1 MRNIVKNENI
11 DKQVWDRLLNES
23 HTASWFQSYNCYQ
36 FYKKLDFLKP
46 FAIAVVDQDKILA
59 LVCGYIVADGGF
71 LKKFMSRRA
80 IVPGGILISEN
91 ANTENVKILL
101 NELKE
106 TLSGSAIYTE
116 FRNYYDYSALKEVFA
131 KCGYNYKTHLNFQ
144 VQTPSV
150 EDCLKQ
156 LSTTKRRDV
165 KLSFKQGASVVD
177 SEDILEVTEFYKILS
192 DLYKNRIKT
201 PLFYKDFFLQIVK
214 QKDCHLFVIKF
225 DGKVIGGSLC
235 VGIENHVLYE
245 WFVCGLDG
253 KFKNIFPSTLATWA
267 AIEYAAANGFKYFDM
282 MGAGKP
288 DEGYGVRDFKAKF
301 GGELVEHGRFLRV
314 NQKLKYRIGKIA
326 IAFIKGRK

>member
-1 MRNIVKNENI
+1 MHKIVKSENI
-11 DKQVWDRLLNES
+11 NKQAWDRLLNES
-23 HTASWFQSYNCYQ
+23 PTASWFQSYNCYQ

-80 IVPGGILISEN
+80 IVPGGILIFEN

-156 LSTTKRRDV
+156 LSTT
-165 KLSFKQGASVVD
+165 
-177 SEDILEVTEFYKILS
+177 
-192 DLYKNRIKT
+192 
-201 PLFYKDFFLQIVK
+201 
-214 QKDCHLFVIKF
+214 
-225 DGKVIGGSLC
+225 
-235 VGIENHVLYE
+235 
-245 WFVCGLDG
+245 
-253 KFKNIFPSTLATWA
+253 
-267 AIEYAAANGFKYFDM
+267 
-282 MGAGKP
+282 
-288 DEGYGVRDFKAKF
+288 
-301 GGELVEHGRFLRV
+301 
-314 NQKLKYRIGKIA
+314 
-326 IAFIKGRK
+326 